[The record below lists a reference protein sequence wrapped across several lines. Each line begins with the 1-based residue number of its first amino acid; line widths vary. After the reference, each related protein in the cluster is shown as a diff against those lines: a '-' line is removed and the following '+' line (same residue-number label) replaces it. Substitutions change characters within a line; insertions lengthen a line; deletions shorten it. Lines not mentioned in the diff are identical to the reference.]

1 MTPAELK
8 AARVA
13 LGYTQ
18 AAFADLLGID
28 PSALRR
34 WEMEPHLKSSREPN
48 KFVVEIVKSML
59 IASQLPTAES
69 LLEIA
74 NRNDA
79 KD

>member
-18 AAFADLLGID
+18 AALAEHLGVD
-28 PSALRR
+28 ASALRR
-34 WEMEPHLKSSREPN
+34 WEMEPDKKSSRKPN

-59 IASQLPTAES
+59 IAKGIKS
-69 LLEIA
+69 
-74 NRNDA
+74 
-79 KD
+79 